1 MLKKGTKYIPSRIPE
16 KSSNNSN
23 NNNNNNTNKKD
34 ILSVKPDLSHFK
46 YRPCVIYG
54 SKDKENKNDFS
65 KVLNKKTE
73 EAENGFDRYI
83 QYYLASGS
91 AISSEDEYKSFIVEY
106 MFSYDEYNEVTG
118 QTYRK
123 FMGEQDV
130 WSANTIGEA
139 ILLTY
144 KNFGKLYLFNQKYKD
159 KKNIQ
164 FEYIYDAYVK
174 IDLDTFIPKEY
185 SEKYSSFN
193 EAFRKYWSD
202 NIKKI

>member
-1 MLKKGTKYIPSRIPE
+1 MRD
-16 KSSNNSN
+16 
-23 NNNNNNTNKKD
+23 NTNKD

-46 YRPCVIYG
+46 YVPCVIYG
-54 SKDKENKNDFS
+54 SKNKGNKNDFS
-65 KVLNKKTE
+65 KILNKKAE

-91 AISSEDEYKSFIVEY
+91 QYHLASGSQYHLVSGSAISSKDEYKSFIVEY

-123 FMGEQDV
+123 FMMEQDV
-130 WSANTIGEA
+130 WSTNTIGEA

-144 KNFGKLYLFNQKYKD
+144 KNFGALYLFNQKYKD

-185 SEKYSSFN
+185 LKKDSSFN
-193 EAFRKYWSD
+193 EAFRKYWKER
-202 NIKKI
+202 I

>member
-1 MLKKGTKYIPSRIPE
+1 MRD
-16 KSSNNSN
+16 
-23 NNNNNNTNKKD
+23 NTNKD
-34 ILSVKPDLSHFK
+34 ILSVKPALSHFK
-46 YRPCVIYG
+46 YVPCFIYG
-54 SKDKENKNDFS
+54 NGESKENKNDFS
-65 KVLNKKTE
+65 KVLNKKAE
-73 EAENGFDRYI
+73 EAEKGFDRYI

-91 AISSEDEYKSFIVEY
+91 TISSKDEYKSFIVEY

-123 FMGEQDV
+123 FMMEQDV
-130 WSANTIGEA
+130 WSTNTIGEA

-144 KNFGKLYLFNQKYKD
+144 KNFGKFYLFNQKYKD

-174 IDLDTFIPKEY
+174 IDLDTFISKEY
-185 SEKYSSFN
+185 SERWSSFN
-193 EAFRKYWSD
+193 EAFRKYWGD

>member
-1 MLKKGTKYIPSRIPE
+1 MNNKNETSKKY
-16 KSSNNSN
+16 
-23 NNNNNNTNKKD
+23 

-46 YRPCVIYG
+46 YVPCVIY
-54 SKDKENKNDFS
+54 DNKENKENKEKENDFFN
-65 KVLNKKTE
+65 VLNKKSE

-83 QYYLASGS
+83 QYYLASVS
-91 AISSEDEYKSFIVEY
+91 TISSKEERKSFIVEY
-106 MFSYDEYNEVTG
+106 MFSYNEYNEVTG

-123 FMGEQDV
+123 FMMEQDV
-130 WSANTIGEA
+130 WSTNTIGEA

-164 FEYIYDAYVK
+164 FEYIYEAYVK

-193 EAFRKYWSD
+193 EAFRKYLSD
-202 NIKKI
+202 NVKKI

>member
-1 MLKKGTKYIPSRIPE
+1 M
-16 KSSNNSN
+16 NNKN
-23 NNNNNNTNKKD
+23 ETNKKY

-46 YRPCVIYG
+46 YVPCVIYD
-54 SKDKENKNDFS
+54 SKENKENKEEENDFFN
-65 KVLNKKTE
+65 VLNKKSE

-91 AISSEDEYKSFIVEY
+91 TISSKEERKSFIVEY
-106 MFSYDEYNEVTG
+106 MFSYNEYNEVTG

-123 FMGEQDV
+123 FMMEQDV
-130 WSANTIGEA
+130 WSTNTIGEA

-164 FEYIYDAYVK
+164 FEYIYEAYVK

-193 EAFRKYWSD
+193 EAFRKYLSD
-202 NIKKI
+202 NVKKI